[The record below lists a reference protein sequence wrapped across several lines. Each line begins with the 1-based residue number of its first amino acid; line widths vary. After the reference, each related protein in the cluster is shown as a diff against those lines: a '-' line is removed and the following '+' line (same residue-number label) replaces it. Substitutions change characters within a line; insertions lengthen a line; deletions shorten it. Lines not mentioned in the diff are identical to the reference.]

1 MKKSGLKSTLYSFRY
16 AISGLMALLKN
27 EYNSRIHLI
36 AAALAAVMGIFLHI
50 GITEWVLLFIVI
62 GMVFISELINSAL
75 EMLADLID
83 PETNP
88 KIKLIK
94 DYGAGGVLLSAITA
108 ALAGALIFIP
118 KIIAAFR

>member
-1 MKKSGLKSTLYSFRY
+1 MKKSGLKSIFYSFRY

-36 AAALAAVMGIFLHI
+36 AATLATLMGIFFHI
-50 GITEWVLLFIVI
+50 GITEWVILFIVI
-62 GMVFISELINSAL
+62 GLVFISELMNSAI
-75 EMLADLID
+75 EIIADMIY

-94 DYGAGGVLLSAITA
+94 DYGAGGVLLSAVTA
-108 ALAGALIFIP
+108 VLAGALIFVP
-118 KIIAAFR
+118 KIIEAFR